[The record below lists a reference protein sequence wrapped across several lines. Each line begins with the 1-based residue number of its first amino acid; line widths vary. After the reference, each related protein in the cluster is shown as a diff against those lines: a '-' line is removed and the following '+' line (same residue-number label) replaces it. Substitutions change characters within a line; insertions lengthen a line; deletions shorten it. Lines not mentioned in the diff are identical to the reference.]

1 MRDMNK
7 KRKDIRKAF
16 KADKLWSWINKYTG
30 TLGQKLVYSILLL
43 YYAYKRSDTPAWAKN
58 IIIGAIGYF
67 LSPIDSIP
75 DLTPFLGLTDDIGVL
90 SFGLVS
96 IACYINDEVREKALI
111 KLHSFFDNVNK
122 ETIDAVNQAL

>member
-1 MRDMNK
+1 MRNV
-7 KRKDIRKAF
+7 F
-16 KADKLWSWINKYTG
+16 NTEKLWSWINRYTG

-43 YYAYKRSDTPAWAKN
+43 YFAYNRSDTPAWAKN

-111 KLHSFFDNVNK
+111 KLHAFFDDV
-122 ETIDAVNQAL
+122 DAESIASVNQTL

>member
-1 MRDMNK
+1 MNR
-7 KRKDIRKAF
+7 KRERIKSTFNIE
-16 KADKLWSWINKYTG
+16 KLWSWIDRYTG

-43 YYAYKRSDTPAWAKN
+43 FYAYKRGDTPSWAKN
-58 IIIGAIGYF
+58 IIIGALAYF
-67 LSPIDSIP
+67 LSPFDSIP

-111 KLHSFFDNVNK
+111 KLHSFFEEVDP
-122 ETIDAVNQAL
+122 ESIAAVNQTL

>member
-1 MRDMNK
+1 MKWNRERMKSEFN
-7 KRKDIRKAF
+7 IE
-16 KADKLWSWINKYTG
+16 KLWSWIDRYTG

-43 YYAYKRSDTPAWAKN
+43 FYAYKRSDTPSWAKN
-58 IIIGAIGYF
+58 IIIGAIAYF

-111 KLHSFFDNVNK
+111 KLHSFFEEVDK
-122 ETIDAVNQAL
+122 DSIAAVNQTL

>member
-1 MRDMNK
+1 MKRMRERINK
-7 KRKDIRKAF
+7 GF
-16 KADKLWSWINKYTG
+16 NTDKLWVWINRYTG

-43 YYAYKRSDTPAWAKN
+43 YYAYKRSDTPSWAKN
-58 IIIGAIGYF
+58 IIIGAIAYF

-111 KLHSFFDNVNK
+111 KLHSFFDEVDP
-122 ETIDAVNQAL
+122 ESIAAVNQTL